1 MRSDR
6 RMLDE
11 GVFIT
16 FEGDDGVGKS
26 THIRFL
32 SDTLRS
38 LGYEVVNLR
47 EPGGTS
53 IGEQL
58 RAIVLDPNNA
68 EMTPEAELLIY
79 EAARAQI
86 VAEVIKPALRR
97 GAVVLCDRFT
107 DSTVAYQ
114 GYGRGLDIAFIDE
127 ANAFASA
134 GIEPRKTL
142 LMTCSDRS
150 DKDRRVK
157 RRQTKD
163 RFDGAD
169 DAFHDAVSEGF
180 RDILA
185 HDDGRISVIDTSGK
199 HSDTA
204 RRIFD
209 SLGDIFSEFRDGSV
223 DFEETLVSFDADHK
237 H

>member
-1 MRSDR
+1 MARNKSRGD
-6 RMLDE
+6 D

-38 LGYEVVNLR
+38 LGYEVVSLR

-58 RAIVLDPNNA
+58 RAIVLDPNN
-68 EMTPEAELLIY
+68 PEIAAKAELLIY

-86 VAEVIKPALRR
+86 VCEVIAPALKR
-97 GAVVLCDRFT
+97 GAVVLSDRFI

-114 GYGRGLDIAFIDE
+114 GYGRGLDISFIDA
-127 ANAFASA
+127 ANKFATS
-134 GIEPRKTL
+134 GLMPDKTL
-142 LMTCSDRS
+142 LMTCSDGTDRL
-150 DKDRRVK
+150 DRVGRRAIKDRL
-157 RRQTKD
+157 
-163 RFDGAD
+163 DGAD
-169 DAFHDAVSEGF
+169 KDFHDAVSRGF
-180 RDILA
+180 SEIVASDR
-185 HDDGRISVIDTSGK
+185 GRIDVVDTSGAR
-199 HSDTA
+199 SETA
-204 RRIFD
+204 RLIFRALD
-209 SLGDIFSEFRDGSV
+209 DLFPELNDGSV
-223 DFEETLVSFDADHK
+223 DFEETLLRFDQAHK